1 MKTSSSRNK
10 YAARAIIDYGVRRSA
25 EMVETRLRREVLQG
39 LEGVIVESKNANDEN
54 KADKKR
60 QAAKAKD
67 NVIEIPRFVA
77 QNKSGQEQHLVEYME
92 EQARKRGDIEP

>member
-1 MKTSSSRNK
+1 MSITLNLT
-10 YAARAIIDYGVRRSA
+10 AVLITTIICLTLCFVC
-25 EMVETRLRREVLQG
+25 
-39 LEGVIVESKNANDEN
+39 KNANDEN